1 MSETPRKP
9 LDGIT
14 LSVLV
19 SIDAPDADDID
30 NVWLGTLIRVALTAA
45 GTTEP
50 AEVSL
55 LLTGDETVRYLNAAY
70 RGLDETTDVLSFSAE
85 YAGRWE
91 GDGDGPV
98 IDFSDRR
105 FVLPRGVLPPLGEI
119 IISWPQAQR
128 QAEGRGVSPQR
139 ELAALVI
146 HGALHLLGYDHAEP
160 EEAMVMGALERRA
173 LEESL
178 PFPE

>member
-9 LDGIT
+9 PIT

-19 SIDAPDADDID
+19 SVDAPDADDID
-30 NVWLGTLIRVALTAA
+30 NVWLGMLIRVALTAA
-45 GTTEP
+45 GTTDP

-85 YAGRWE
+85 HAGRWE

-98 IDFSDRR
+98 VDFAASG
-105 FVLPRGVLPPLGEI
+105 FVLPRGIVPPLGEI

-128 QAEGRGVSPQR
+128 QAAGRGVSPRR
-139 ELAALVI
+139 ELAGLVI
-146 HGALHLLGYDHAEP
+146 HGALHLLGYDHAEA
-160 EEAMVMGALERRA
+160 EEAAVMGGLERRA

-178 PFPE
+178 SFPFPE